1 MTALTIQADEQL
13 IAALQT
19 LAAQEASTV
28 EDLAREALTEYIQ
41 THHRTPE
48 QRYSFIGI
56 GRSGQKDLSL
66 RAEEIL
72 EQAADRRE
80 GWSLK

>member
-1 MTALTIQADEQL
+1 M
-13 IAALQT
+13 AALRLLASQKAKT
-19 LAAQEASTV
+19 LEELIRDALAFYVQEISNV
-28 EDLAREALTEYIQ
+28 RPD
-41 THHRTPE
+41 
-48 QRYSFIGI
+48 RYSFIGI
-56 GRSGQKDLSL
+56 GRSGQKDLSV